1 MRKKGVP
8 LGEALREFSGPDEW
22 EELER
27 LGATMR
33 SAFNEKM
40 EAILKRDFSIDQS
53 KSIRYWNAYSELD
66 RRLTSELLERL
77 KSGEL
82 TATGYFKGQP
92 PQAGISLIPSQLW
105 ESLKPSFF
113 KSTASGGGVEI
124 VGIRVFENQP
134 QTIKKEKDLQ
144 RWFKQKVTSNYRPSS
159 KQKMFAEAQVAF
171 GGELSE
177 RALHRTWKNIA
188 PESWKRPGR
197 KALRGMK
204 E

>member
-1 MRKKGVP
+1 MKKRGIP
-8 LGEALREFSGPDEW
+8 LGGALRQFSAPDEW
-22 EELER
+22 EKLEQLR
-27 LGATMR
+27 RTMS
-33 SAFNEKM
+33 SAINEKM
-40 EAILKRDFSIDQS
+40 EAILKKDFSIDPS
-53 KSIRYWNAYSELD
+53 KSLRYMNAYSDLD
-66 RRLTSELLERL
+66 RRLTSELLEKL

-82 TATGYFKGQP
+82 SATGYFKGQP

-105 ESLKPSFF
+105 ESLKPSFL

-159 KQKMFAEAQVAF
+159 KQRMFAEAQVAF

-177 RALHRTWKNIA
+177 RALHRTWKNNA

-197 KALRGMK
+197 
-204 E
+204 